1 MYNELWIFSHF
12 RRGCYMSSK
21 LIVILLQNSNNFLCW
36 CQLYSFCL
44 CVPFSWTFSWAHY
57 PLPTRHLSVS
67 FFLPSNSVFGT
78 VTFFVCVM
86 KISIVVSYRCLC
98 NFPLTF
104 LLPLSTPPFTFSS
117 SFCPRH
123 WLIYAEDRNGAE
135 DRVSVSLSRQHAETS
150 VGLLKPNLRN
160 CRKYHFP
167 QKTDIRR
174 KLHRVQ

>member
-1 MYNELWIFSHF
+1 MNFVYFLISAMDATCPANSWSFHF
-12 RRGCYMSSK
+12 KILITFCVSANCVASVCVFRFLASS
-21 LIVILLQNSNNFLCW
+21 LDRTTHCPHATSPCH
-36 CQLYSFCL
+36 SFCHQIP
-44 CVPFSWTFSWAHY
+44 CSVPW
-57 PLPTRHLSVS
+57 L
-67 FFLPSNSVFGT
+67 
-78 VTFFVCVM
+78 FFVCAM

-167 QKTDIRR
+167 QKTDIRG
-174 KLHRVQ
+174 KLHIVQ